1 MTDSTH
7 GKRRITALFDDE
19 SNAEHAFLAC
29 ADLGYEI
36 GDVHVVMSE
45 STRTGILTSP
55 ASETGIE
62 MARHKAEG
70 GDLGGPRGGR
80 LGVLVAAAAGVGTA
94 IALPALGL
102 VAIGPIATAL
112 TAAGA
117 AGVASGLIAVFSDW
131 GIPEERIR
139 EYESGIRDGG
149 IVLVVDARSED
160 MPQIEQT
167 WRAFGGRG
175 IHA

>member
-1 MTDSTH
+1 
-7 GKRRITALFDDE
+7 
-19 SNAEHAFLAC
+19 
-29 ADLGYEI
+29 
-36 GDVHVVMSE
+36 
-45 STRTGILTSP
+45 
-55 ASETGIE
+55 
-62 MARHKAEG
+62 
-70 GDLGGPRGGR
+70 
-80 LGVLVAAAAGVGTA
+80 
-94 IALPALGL
+94 
-102 VAIGPIATAL
+102 
-112 TAAGA
+112 
-117 AGVASGLIAVFSDW
+117 VASGLIAVFSDW